1 MEQSLEL
8 LVKAKAN
15 VIEMVSYED
24 KRIQGFVNH
33 IAKKLGMNWYVW
45 NEVNG
50 LSRFDFRTKKF
61 EKEEDIS
68 DYLDILNFF
77 TETLEENAM
86 LVLQDFHHILNR
98 NDPRILRKFREILQD
113 KTLNNKVIIL
123 SMPVKCVPE
132 DLSKELSVIEV
143 GLPDLKVLRT
153 IAVNC
158 LNEYDVFQNEI
169 EDCVDGENEHEC
181 GRVSPEKQR
190 HELCAEDGAALNGQA
205 QENGGI
211 GASC

>member
-68 DYLDILNFF
+68 DYLDIRFQKQIIHNLFSKIASVVF
-77 TETLEENAM
+77 
-86 LVLQDFHHILNR
+86 
-98 NDPRILRKFREILQD
+98 RKR
-113 KTLNNKVIIL
+113 
-123 SMPVKCVPE
+123 
-132 DLSKELSVIEV
+132 
-143 GLPDLKVLRT
+143 
-153 IAVNC
+153 
-158 LNEYDVFQNEI
+158 
-169 EDCVDGENEHEC
+169 
-181 GRVSPEKQR
+181 
-190 HELCAEDGAALNGQA
+190 
-205 QENGGI
+205 
-211 GASC
+211 